1 MSLPEYRDE
10 ISLGYNTLNRNPN
23 YVGDEFKRRL
33 LEIAQSLDSG
43 AIAKEEAVVLI
54 STALE
59 ESFSETR
66 TSKEHL
72 AVALQF
78 QGGQWVLSGSEQ
90 GRIMNYIFS
99 LTTEAEN
106 HGLSDSEYEKSSPL
120 GLLLESI
127 RLLDMRTVA
136 CLAESKGQA

>member
-1 MSLPEYRDE
+1 M
-10 ISLGYNTLNRNPN
+10 
-23 YVGDEFKRRL
+23 GDEFKRRL

-59 ESFSETR
+59 ESFLETR
-66 TSKEHL
+66 TSKEQL

-106 HGLSDSEYEKSSPL
+106 P
-120 GLLLESI
+120 
-127 RLLDMRTVA
+127 RLV
-136 CLAESKGQA
+136 GF

>member
-1 MSLPEYRDE
+1 MPRLTVEMAPVPMLSHACTHNPHRMHLPA
-10 ISLGYNTLNRNPN
+10 SKGS
-23 YVGDEFKRRL
+23 RR
-33 LEIAQSLDSG
+33 S
-43 AIAKEEAVVLI
+43 VVLI

-66 TSKEHL
+66 TSKEQL

-120 GLLLESI
+120 GLL
-127 RLLDMRTVA
+127 
-136 CLAESKGQA
+136 

>member
-1 MSLPEYRDE
+1 MLPACIRMTFSLTLCHYPNTEMR
-10 ISLGYNTLNRNPN
+10 SLSVTTRLIATRIMWG
-23 YVGDEFKRRL
+23 GEFKRRL

-66 TSKEHL
+66 TSKEQL

-120 GLLLESI
+120 GLL
-127 RLLDMRTVA
+127 
-136 CLAESKGQA
+136 